1 MNKIKLMSDINGNPL
16 KEIFKQSKKGEIIE
30 EIKSIDK
37 IPLFFKYIKDENIP
51 SESRSK
57 IIEDLIKKLKK
68 NRYICEY
75 FSSFDNE
82 SVYLILTK
90 LYLNKSSNST
100 LKESI
105 IKFIAELRINLDINK
120 NIYDYLFQKMSL
132 IYRSEEKVGKDELH
146 EYLILLEAFLGETI
160 NSQKPRN
167 YFVVVEMD
175 ILKSI

>member
-68 NRYICEY
+68 IATYVNIFLPSKMNQYI
-75 FSSFDNE
+75 
-82 SVYLILTK
+82 
-90 LYLNKSSNST
+90 
-100 LKESI
+100 
-105 IKFIAELRINLDINK
+105 
-120 NIYDYLFQKMSL
+120 
-132 IYRSEEKVGKDELH
+132 
-146 EYLILLEAFLGETI
+146 
-160 NSQKPRN
+160 
-167 YFVVVEMD
+167 
-175 ILKSI
+175 